1 MMVEA
6 RVLKAA
12 RVLLRWSQEELAKK
26 AGIGQTTLSKLEAGE
41 KDVRVSTIRA
51 VQEALENGGIK
62 FVAADDVY
70 GAGVRLRQPND

>member
-41 KDVRVSTIRA
+41 KDVRVSTLRA
-51 VQEALENGGIK
+51 VQRALEDGGIK
-62 FVAADDVY
+62 FIAADDVY
-70 GAGVRLRQPND
+70 GAGVRLRQPHD